1 MGEKSMAGEVYLM
14 REEGNER
21 RKKEIYSEKE
31 TEGGR
36 KTDGGEERTFG
47 SGRGRFFFFF
57 KFRPAQ
63 PLHGY
68 GNFSLILFMF
78 KLL

>member
-1 MGEKSMAGEVYLM
+1 M

-47 SGRGRFFFFF
+47 SGRGRVFFFFSF
-57 KFRPAQ
+57 V
-63 PLHGY
+63 PLSPSTGMVI
-68 GNFSLILFMF
+68 FL
-78 KLL
+78 